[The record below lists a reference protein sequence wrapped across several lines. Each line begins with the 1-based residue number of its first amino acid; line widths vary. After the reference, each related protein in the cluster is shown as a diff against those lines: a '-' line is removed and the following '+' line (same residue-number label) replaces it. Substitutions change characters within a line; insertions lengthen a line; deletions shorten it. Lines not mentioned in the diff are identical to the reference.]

1 MAREE
6 YDVYL
11 DGDPNAEST
20 RRHMERVL
28 SGNAP
33 RRWPWLLGLVAG
45 GTALA
50 FWRARRTRRE
60 HSRDAPR
67 PFAGSGAPAA
77 GIRLSRAGGR

>member
-33 RRWPWLLGLVAG
+33 PRWPWLLGLVAG
-45 GTALA
+45 GAALA
-50 FWRARRTRRE
+50 FWRMRRAR
-60 HSRDAPR
+60 SDSN
-67 PFAGSGAPAA
+67 GD
-77 GIRLSRAGGR
+77 RLARSHGRG